1 MRGMIVLKSYFL
13 IFTMLISFVDAGR
26 FIMLD
31 ENGDPYA
38 RGNRPVNVVKI
49 EPSEKPK
56 EST

>member
-13 IFTMLISFVDAGR
+13 IFTMLISLVDAGR

-38 RGNRPVNVVKI
+38 GQPTCQRC
-49 EPSEKPK
+49 ED
-56 EST
+56 